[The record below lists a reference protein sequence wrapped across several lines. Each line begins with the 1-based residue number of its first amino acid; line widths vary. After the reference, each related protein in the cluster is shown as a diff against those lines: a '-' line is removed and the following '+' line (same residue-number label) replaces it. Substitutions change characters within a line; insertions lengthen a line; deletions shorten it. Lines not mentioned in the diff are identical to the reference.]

1 MGART
6 FFPAGLLRLLPA
18 LWLLLMT
25 GGCVHHTAA
34 LVPSAPV
41 PADPSVLRVGITPVS
56 PPLIYKEAGR
66 ISGLEAEFARG
77 LARRTGRTLRFVSL
91 AWKDQIPALLENR
104 IDIIMSA
111 MTITESRAYQIS
123 FSSPYLITGQVSLV
137 RLKEYNRFSDG
148 FASLMN
154 PAVRVGTIAATTGD
168 LLVTQNKA
176 KGEIKRFRT
185 PDQAVKALLD
195 NQIDVFVYDLPMNFY
210 LGARYADKGLRPV
223 PMVMTREQ
231 LAWGMRREDKTL
243 LTQANAYLA
252 ELKASGELRRKI
264 IHWIPFYRQ
273 VYNQ

>member
-1 MGART
+1 MSART
-6 FFPAGLLRLLPA
+6 FFFNGLLRLLPT
-18 LWLLLMT
+18 LWLLLMA

-34 LVPSAPV
+34 LSPSPPV
-41 PADPSVLRVGITPVS
+41 PADPSILRVGITPVS
-56 PPLIYKEAGR
+56 PPLIYREAGQ

-137 RLKEYNRFSDG
+137 RLKDYNRFSDG

-176 KGEIKRFRT
+176 KGEIRRFQT
-185 PDQAVKALLD
+185 PDQAVQALLD
-195 NQIDVFVYDLPMNFY
+195 NRIDVFVYDLPMNFY
-210 LGARYADKGLRPV
+210 LGARYTDKGLRPV
-223 PMVMTREQ
+223 PVVMTREQ
-231 LAWGMRREDKTL
+231 LAWGVRRTDRTL
-243 LTQANAYLA
+243 LTQANGYLA
-252 ELKASGELRRKI
+252 EIKASGELRRKI

-273 VYNQ
+273 VYNR